1 MPVQGTVP
9 NYLRLVL
16 FAGAAADGNL
26 RCTYRSFCATL
37 RTGKSS
43 NVVIRVGELTPGCNA
58 MNVGRCAL
66 WFLLVLGISALLS
79 CGGASSPI
87 APPNPTSE
95 ILYVLNNGSTT
106 TYSIDPGS
114 LNATQAEQPVDLVA
128 PPASM
133 LQFDPAPYDHFVY
146 NVWSDGQ
153 NVQHLSI
160 FQTDSSGV
168 PQLPAI
174 QTLDADSLSQF
185 NMRPGGGFAYMLEV
199 TSANNQY
206 YAKIRLFNVV
216 PGGKLKENPHLQ
228 GTYGPSPFWP
238 ALLYGFSPDGTKLY
252 DTSTLATGSVY
263 RERLINKAN
272 GTLGTD
278 SQLISLNSNEDVAIG
293 AVIAVQHQN
302 VSNPNQGYL
311 DIYPNTPNPKR
322 AIHCTMA
329 MLAYCASA
337 TNIQLD
343 RTGRFLF
350 LTDPATG
357 AIHVASMSS
366 SNQRIVDTG
375 NSMPMTSQTPGY
387 AFNQNGRIVYAMQT
401 DGNVHFFHFD
411 AATGA
416 LTEAGTPLPIAQ
428 GSGICP
434 AHYQ

>member
-1 MPVQGTVP
+1 MYV
-9 NYLRLVL
+9 R
-16 FAGAAADGNL
+16 
-26 RCTYRSFCATL
+26 RSAF
-37 RTGKSS
+37 G
-43 NVVIRVGELTPGCNA
+43 
-58 MNVGRCAL
+58 
-66 WFLLVLGISALLS
+66 FLLLLGVSALLS
-79 CGGASSPI
+79 CGGSGAPI
-87 APPNPTSE
+87 ATPTPSSE
-95 ILYVLNNGSTT
+95 ILYVLNSGSAT

-114 LNATQAEQPVDLVA
+114 LTATPVEQPVTIV
-128 PPASM
+128 PTPASM

-146 NVWSDGQ
+146 SVWADGQ
-153 NVQHLSI
+153 NVQHLSV

-206 YAKIRLFNVV
+206 YAKIRLFNVMP
-216 PGGKLKENPHLQ
+216 PGGKLKEYPQLQ
-228 GTYGPSPFWP
+228 GVYGPAPFWP

-252 DTSTLATGSVY
+252 DTSTVSTGAVY
-263 RERLINKAN
+263 RERLINKKN
-272 GTLGTD
+272 GTLGAD

-302 VSNPNQGYL
+302 SISPNQSYL
-311 DIYPNTPNPKR
+311 DIFPNSPNPKR
-322 AIHCTMA
+322 AIHCTAA
-329 MLAYCASA
+329 MLTYCASA
-337 TNIQLD
+337 TNIQID
-343 RTGRFLF
+343 RNGRFLF
-350 LTDPATG
+350 LTDPAT
-357 AIHVASMSS
+357 AAVHVAWMNLSK
-366 SNQRIVDTG
+366 NKIVDTG

-387 AFNQNGRIVYAMQT
+387 AFNQNGSIVYAMQT

-416 LTEAGTPLPIAQ
+416 LTEGGTPLPIAQ